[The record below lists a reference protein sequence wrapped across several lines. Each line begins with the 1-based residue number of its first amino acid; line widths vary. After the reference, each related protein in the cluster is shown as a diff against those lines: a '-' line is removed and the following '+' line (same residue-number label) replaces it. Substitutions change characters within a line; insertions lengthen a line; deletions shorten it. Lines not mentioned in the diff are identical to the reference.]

1 MDRRGDDMPELSR
14 VEETQRVERGESQRA
29 RDGTVPGAR
38 QFNQVLKRAGTPR
51 LANAN
56 SDQWRYVFT
65 LIWSEYAYCTMFGVN
80 VLDGNIVSCDNI
92 QRSLTFGPSA
102 AGSAEVPK
110 FDEFWEALQTLC
122 GGIRT
127 GRLAE
132 LRFNRG
138 KPVSAKTSEG
148 GRRFRRLV
156 RKSDEQL

>member
-1 MDRRGDDMPELSR
+1 MDRRGSDVSELAG
-14 VEETQRVERGESQRA
+14 VEETQRVERGDSWRA
-29 RDGTVPGAR
+29 RDGAVHGAR
-38 QFNQVLKRAGTPR
+38 QFNQVLNRAGTPR

-56 SDQWRYVFT
+56 SDQWRYLFT
-65 LIWSEYAYCTMFGVN
+65 LIWSEYAYCTMYGVN
-80 VLDGNIVSCDNI
+80 VVDGNIVSCDNI
-92 QRSLTFGPSA
+92 QRSLTFGSSA
-102 AGSAEVPK
+102 TGRAEVPD

-122 GGIRT
+122 SGIRT

-156 RKSDEQL
+156 RKADEQH